1 MELSKNDLFPLDGPA
16 LERFRRY
23 LYVLAR
29 THIDSWLRG
38 RIEPSDLVQQTLLK
52 AYTNRE
58 QFRGKGDAEL
68 VGWLKQILTN
78 NLADEIRFHGREK
91 RDAGRQVPLEASI
104 SDSFSRL
111 DSLLAASQST
121 PSEQAANHEQLLRL
135 PDALDQLPVSQ
146 REAIVLHHLQGLSLA
161 ETAKQLGKTE
171 PSVAGL
177 LHRGLKKLRELF
189 ES

>member
-1 MELSKNDLFPLDGPA
+1 MVESFHFDGPA

-38 RIEPSDLVQQTLLK
+38 KIEPSDLVQQTLLK

-121 PSEQAANHEQLLRL
+121 PSEQAANHEQLIRL
-135 PDALDQLPVSQ
+135 PDALDQLPETQ
-146 REAIVLHHLQGLSLA
+146 RDAIVLHYLQELSLA
-161 ETAKQLGKTE
+161 DTAQRLGKTQAA
-171 PSVAGL
+171 VAGL
-177 LHRGLKKLRELF
+177 LHRGLKKLHRFL
-189 ES
+189 ESD